1 VNIIWPGLKLS
12 LGLGDTDAVRQ
23 QKASFARLC
32 VLRVEGETA
41 MGAIMIRCPATNELI
56 PVGIDADRDTFGGL
70 PDVKAAPVD
79 CPACGGKHSW
89 SKKDA
94 ILEQTMRIRSR
105 SYD

>member
-1 VNIIWPGLKLS
+1 MNIIWPSLKLS
-12 LGLGDTDAVRQ
+12 LGQGIRTDAVRNR
-23 QKASFARLC
+23 KRASRAYAC
-32 VLRVEGETA
+32 CVEGETA

-56 PVGIDADRDTFGGL
+56 PVGIDADRDTFAGL
-70 PDVKAAPVD
+70 PDVKAAPVH